1 MITLDNFEN
10 FVPYKI
16 LMRGEEYYDT
26 DAVSELEETS
36 PGEWTATVEGTDDYN
51 VEISMNGKEV
61 ESWYCDCP
69 YDGEICKHVVAALLA
84 IRDNNKRV
92 SRSAFSKMR
101 IVTKEEEVVQPD
113 VDIKQLLSFISP
125 QEISTFISEYA
136 STNPEFKAA
145 LLKRFIFK
153 ESSSTSKGKDYRTE
167 IQKIFNSFGDSKK
180 SRYHNRYND
189 YSRDWETVF
198 NRMDVFLKKADFFL
212 SLGDMDS
219 TIAIALQTLRS
230 IGENYEDELLYIDDD
245 DDFGTSLY
253 CEHAGGLLMKVVGH
267 PKTTQK
273 QKTDILQELRQIAE
287 ISTYRNYGIYDIDEL
302 MMQINLSI
310 QPTEKA
316 LELIDG
322 LLETRKD
329 THDLYQLV
337 LRKVNLL
344 LEQNEEQKAN
354 ETIRQYLYLTE
365 IREMEVE
372 KLIVRCQ
379 YDEAIRMLM
388 EYYNKPSLDD
398 HSKAMLTY
406 TLSEGYRLK
415 GDKQGQKHYLAL
427 SAIADLKSAVKE
439 YVSLRKLASL
449 VYDEG
454 DIDRAYNY
462 LKCSLEDATL
472 CNARLRTLEIS
483 QVFPIID
490 QAYQLKTKR
499 QQQEMKVSLICISLL
514 SVFLLVAI
522 FFVYK
527 QMKKVAAARREV
539 VDTNTLLQE
548 LNEELHDS
556 NSQLKEMNHTLSEAN
571 YIKEEYIG
579 RYMDQCST
587 YLDKMDLYRRS
598 LNKIA
603 AAGRVEELYKAIKSS
618 QFLDE
623 ELKEFYANFDM
634 TFLQLFPN
642 FVEEFNALLT
652 EPMQPKPGELLN
664 TELRIFALIRL
675 GITDS
680 TKIAQFLRYSVT
692 TIYNYRTRVRNK
704 AVGEREEFE
713 AKVMQ
718 IGKVEE

>member
-1 MITLDNFEN
+1 MKKVILIFVTIVLSGLLYAKDN
-10 FVPYKI
+10 KS
-16 LMRGEEYYDT
+16 T
-26 DAVSELEETS
+26 DALLREIDGIIKNRQTYGAEKEARIADLKKLL
-36 PGEWTATVEGTDDYN
+36 VEAASDEQRYGFCGRLFDEYRAYN
-51 VEISMNGKEV
+51 LDSSFV
-61 ESWYCDCP
+61 Y
-69 YDGEICKHVVAALLA
+69 AQ
-84 IRDNNKRV
+84 R
-92 SRSAFSKMR
+92 
-101 IVTKEEEVVQPD
+101 KEELAHRLNKQDYLDDAAMNMAEVMGTTGMYKEALELLGKIDKKTLPD
-113 VDIKQLLSFISP
+113 YL
-125 QEISTFISEYA
+125 YA
-136 STNPEFKAA
+136 YYYH
-145 LLKRFIFK
+145 L
-153 ESSSTSKGKDYRTE
+153 YRT
-167 IQKIFNSFGDSKK
+167 IYGLMGD
-180 SRYHNRYND
+180 YA
-189 YSRDWETVF
+189 V
-198 NRMDVFLKKADFFL
+198 
-212 SLGDMDS
+212 
-219 TIAIALQTLRS
+219 
-230 IGENYEDELLYIDDD
+230 
-245 DDFGTSLY
+245 
-253 CEHAGGLLMKVVGH
+253 
-267 PKTTQK
+267 
-273 QKTDILQELRQIAE
+273 
-287 ISTYRNYGIYDIDEL
+287 
-302 MMQINLSI
+302 
-310 QPTEKA
+310 TEKA
-316 LELIDG
+316 KKEYYRM
-322 LLETRKD
+322 T
-329 THDLYQLV
+329 DLYRDSLLQINASDSLGHALV
-337 LRKVNLL
+337 MADKC
-344 LEQNEEQKAN
+344 
-354 ETIRQYLYLTE
+354 
-365 IREMEVE
+365 
-372 KLIVRCQ
+372 IVHAR
-379 YDEAIRMLM
+379 YDEAIDMLM
-388 EYYNKPSLDD
+388 EYYSKPSLDD
-398 HSKAMLTY
+398 HAQAMITY
-406 TLSEGYRLK
+406 TISEGYRLK

-449 VYDEG
+449 VYEEG

-539 VDTNTLLQE
+539 IDTNTLLQE

-704 AVGEREEFE
+704 ALGERDEFE
-713 AKVMQ
+713 TKVMQ

>member
-1 MITLDNFEN
+1 MKKVILIFVTIVLSGLLYAKDN
-10 FVPYKI
+10 KS
-16 LMRGEEYYDT
+16 T
-26 DAVSELEETS
+26 DALLCEIDGIIKNRQTYGAEKEARIADLKKLL
-36 PGEWTATVEGTDDYN
+36 VEAASDEQRYGFCGRLFDEYRAYN
-51 VEISMNGKEV
+51 LDSSFV
-61 ESWYCDCP
+61 Y
-69 YDGEICKHVVAALLA
+69 AQ
-84 IRDNNKRV
+84 R
-92 SRSAFSKMR
+92 
-101 IVTKEEEVVQPD
+101 KEELAHRLNKLDYLDDSAMNMAEVMGTTGMYKEALELLGKIDKKTLPD
-113 VDIKQLLSFISP
+113 YLYGYYYHL
-125 QEISTFISEYA
+125 
-136 STNPEFKAA
+136 
-145 LLKRFIFK
+145 
-153 ESSSTSKGKDYRTE
+153 YRT
-167 IQKIFNSFGDSKK
+167 IYGLMGD
-180 SRYHNRYND
+180 YA
-189 YSRDWETVF
+189 V
-198 NRMDVFLKKADFFL
+198 
-212 SLGDMDS
+212 
-219 TIAIALQTLRS
+219 
-230 IGENYEDELLYIDDD
+230 
-245 DDFGTSLY
+245 
-253 CEHAGGLLMKVVGH
+253 
-267 PKTTQK
+267 
-273 QKTDILQELRQIAE
+273 
-287 ISTYRNYGIYDIDEL
+287 
-302 MMQINLSI
+302 
-310 QPTEKA
+310 TEKA
-316 LELIDG
+316 KKEYYRM
-322 LLETRKD
+322 T
-329 THDLYQLV
+329 DLYRDSLLQINASDSLGHALV
-337 LRKVNLL
+337 MADKC
-344 LEQNEEQKAN
+344 
-354 ETIRQYLYLTE
+354 
-365 IREMEVE
+365 
-372 KLIVRCQ
+372 IVHAR
-379 YDEAIRMLM
+379 YDEAIDMLM
-388 EYYNKPSLDD
+388 EYYSKPSLDD
-398 HSKAMLTY
+398 HAQAMITY
-406 TLSEGYRLK
+406 TISEGYRLK

-449 VYDEG
+449 VYEEG

-539 VDTNTLLQE
+539 IDTNTLLQE

-623 ELKEFYANFDM
+623 ELKEFYANFDV
-634 TFLQLFPN
+634 TFLQLFPS
-642 FVEEFNALLT
+642 FVEDFNALLT

-704 AVGEREEFE
+704 AVGERDEFE

>member
-1 MITLDNFEN
+1 MKK
-10 FVPYKI
+10 VI
-16 LMRGEEYYDT
+16 L
-26 DAVSELEETS
+26 
-36 PGEWTATVEGTDDYN
+36 
-51 VEISMNGKEV
+51 I
-61 ESWYCDCP
+61 
-69 YDGEICKHVVAALLA
+69 LLA
-84 IRDNNKRV
+84 IVFPGLLCAKDNKSTDALLREIDGLVKNRRTYGVEKETRITDLKRLLAEAASDEQRYGFCGRLFDEYRAYNLDSSFV
-92 SRSAFSKMR
+92 YAQR
-101 IVTKEEEVVQPD
+101 KEELAHRLNKQDYLDDSAMNMAEVMGTTGMYKEALELLGKIDRKTLPD
-113 VDIKQLLSFISP
+113 YLYGYYYHL
-125 QEISTFISEYA
+125 
-136 STNPEFKAA
+136 
-145 LLKRFIFK
+145 
-153 ESSSTSKGKDYRTE
+153 YRT
-167 IQKIFNSFGDSKK
+167 IYGLMGD
-180 SRYHNRYND
+180 YA
-189 YSRDWETVF
+189 V
-198 NRMDVFLKKADFFL
+198 
-212 SLGDMDS
+212 
-219 TIAIALQTLRS
+219 
-230 IGENYEDELLYIDDD
+230 
-245 DDFGTSLY
+245 
-253 CEHAGGLLMKVVGH
+253 
-267 PKTTQK
+267 
-273 QKTDILQELRQIAE
+273 
-287 ISTYRNYGIYDIDEL
+287 
-302 MMQINLSI
+302 
-310 QPTEKA
+310 TEKA
-316 LELIDG
+316 KKEYYRM
-322 LLETRKD
+322 T
-329 THDLYQLV
+329 DLYRDSLLQVNASDSLGHALV
-337 LRKVNLL
+337 MADK
-344 LEQNEEQKAN
+344 
-354 ETIRQYLYLTE
+354 Y
-365 IREMEVE
+365 
-372 KLIVRCQ
+372 IVHAR
-379 YDEAIRMLM
+379 YDEAIDMLM
-388 EYYNKPSLDD
+388 EYYRKPFLDD
-398 HSKAMLTY
+398 HAQAMIAY
-406 TLSEGYRLK
+406 TISEGYRLK

-449 VYDEG
+449 VYEEG

-490 QAYQLKTKR
+490 KAYQLKTER
-499 QQQEMKVSLICISLL
+499 QQREMKISLICISLL
-514 SVFLLVAI
+514 SVFLLAAI

-623 ELKEFYANFDM
+623 ELKEFYANFDV

-642 FVEEFNALLT
+642 FVDEFNALLT
-652 EPMQPKPGELLN
+652 EPMQPKPGEQLN

-704 AVGEREEFE
+704 ALGEREEFE
-713 AKVMQ
+713 AKVMK

>member
-1 MITLDNFEN
+1 MKKVILIFVTIVLSGLLYAKDN
-10 FVPYKI
+10 KS
-16 LMRGEEYYDT
+16 T
-26 DAVSELEETS
+26 DALLHEIDGIIKNRQTYGAEKEARIADLKKLLVEATS
-36 PGEWTATVEGTDDYN
+36 DEQRYGFCGRLFDEYRAYN
-51 VEISMNGKEV
+51 LDSSFV
-61 ESWYCDCP
+61 Y
-69 YDGEICKHVVAALLA
+69 AQ
-84 IRDNNKRV
+84 R
-92 SRSAFSKMR
+92 
-101 IVTKEEEVVQPD
+101 KEE
-113 VDIKQLLSFISP
+113 L
-125 QEISTFISEYA
+125 A
-136 STNPEFKAA
+136 
-145 LLKRFIFK
+145 
-153 ESSSTSKGKDYRTE
+153 
-167 IQKIFNSFGDSKK
+167 
-180 SRYHNRYND
+180 H
-189 YSRDWETVF
+189 
-198 NRMDVFLKKADFFL
+198 RMDKLDYL
-212 SLGDMDS
+212 
-219 TIAIALQTLRS
+219 
-230 IGENYEDELLYIDDD
+230 DDAAMNMAEVM
-245 DDFGTSLY
+245 GTTGMY
-253 CEHAGGLLMKVVGH
+253 KE
-267 PKTTQK
+267 
-273 QKTDILQELRQIAE
+273 
-287 ISTYRNYGIYDIDEL
+287 
-302 MMQINLSI
+302 
-310 QPTEKA
+310 A
-316 LELIDG
+316 LELLGQIDKKTLPDYLYGYYYHLYRTIYG
-322 LLETRKD
+322 LMGDYAVTEKVKKEYYRMT
-329 THDLYQLV
+329 DLYRDSLLQVNASDSLGHVLV
-337 LRKVNLL
+337 MADKC
-344 LEQNEEQKAN
+344 
-354 ETIRQYLYLTE
+354 
-365 IREMEVE
+365 
-372 KLIVRCQ
+372 IVHAQ

-704 AVGEREEFE
+704 ALGERDEFE
-713 AKVMQ
+713 TKVMQ

>member
-1 MITLDNFEN
+1 MKKVILIFVTIVLSGLLYAKDN
-10 FVPYKI
+10 KS
-16 LMRGEEYYDT
+16 T
-26 DAVSELEETS
+26 DALLR
-36 PGEWTATVEGTDDYN
+36 
-51 VEISMNGKEV
+51 EIDGIIKNRQTYGAEKEARIA
-61 ESWYCDCP
+61 DL
-69 YDGEICKHVVAALLA
+69 KKLLA
-84 IRDNNKRV
+84 EATSDEQRYGFCGRLFDEYRAYNLDSSFVYAQR
-92 SRSAFSKMR
+92 
-101 IVTKEEEVVQPD
+101 KEE
-113 VDIKQLLSFISP
+113 L
-125 QEISTFISEYA
+125 A
-136 STNPEFKAA
+136 
-145 LLKRFIFK
+145 
-153 ESSSTSKGKDYRTE
+153 
-167 IQKIFNSFGDSKK
+167 
-180 SRYHNRYND
+180 H
-189 YSRDWETVF
+189 
-198 NRMDVFLKKADFFL
+198 RMDKLDYL
-212 SLGDMDS
+212 
-219 TIAIALQTLRS
+219 
-230 IGENYEDELLYIDDD
+230 DDAAMNMAEVM
-245 DDFGTSLY
+245 GTTGMY
-253 CEHAGGLLMKVVGH
+253 KE
-267 PKTTQK
+267 
-273 QKTDILQELRQIAE
+273 
-287 ISTYRNYGIYDIDEL
+287 
-302 MMQINLSI
+302 
-310 QPTEKA
+310 A
-316 LELIDG
+316 LELLGQIDKKTLPDYLYGYYYHLYRTIYG
-322 LLETRKD
+322 LMGDYAVTEKVKKEYYRMT
-329 THDLYQLV
+329 DLYRDSLLQVNASDSLGHVLV
-337 LRKVNLL
+337 MADKC
-344 LEQNEEQKAN
+344 
-354 ETIRQYLYLTE
+354 
-365 IREMEVE
+365 
-372 KLIVRCQ
+372 IVHAQ

-388 EYYNKPSLDD
+388 EYYNKLSLDD

-652 EPMQPKPGELLN
+652 EPMQSKPGELLN

-704 AVGEREEFE
+704 ALGERDEFE
-713 AKVMQ
+713 TKVMQ

>member
-1 MITLDNFEN
+1 MKKVILIFVTIVLSGLLYAKDN
-10 FVPYKI
+10 KS
-16 LMRGEEYYDT
+16 T
-26 DAVSELEETS
+26 DALLREIDGIIKNRQTYGAEKEARIADLKKLL
-36 PGEWTATVEGTDDYN
+36 VEAASDEQRYGFCGRLFDEYRAYN
-51 VEISMNGKEV
+51 LDSSFV
-61 ESWYCDCP
+61 Y
-69 YDGEICKHVVAALLA
+69 AQ
-84 IRDNNKRV
+84 R
-92 SRSAFSKMR
+92 
-101 IVTKEEEVVQPD
+101 KEELAHRLNKLDYLDDSAMNMAEVMGTTGMY
-113 VDIKQLLSFISP
+113 KEALELL
-125 QEISTFISEYA
+125 
-136 STNPEFKAA
+136 
-145 LLKRFIFK
+145 
-153 ESSSTSKGKDYRTE
+153 GKIDKKTLPNYLYGYYYHLYRT
-167 IQKIFNSFGDSKK
+167 IYGLMGD
-180 SRYHNRYND
+180 YA
-189 YSRDWETVF
+189 V
-198 NRMDVFLKKADFFL
+198 
-212 SLGDMDS
+212 
-219 TIAIALQTLRS
+219 
-230 IGENYEDELLYIDDD
+230 
-245 DDFGTSLY
+245 
-253 CEHAGGLLMKVVGH
+253 
-267 PKTTQK
+267 
-273 QKTDILQELRQIAE
+273 
-287 ISTYRNYGIYDIDEL
+287 
-302 MMQINLSI
+302 
-310 QPTEKA
+310 TEKA
-316 LELIDG
+316 KKEYYRM
-322 LLETRKD
+322 T
-329 THDLYQLV
+329 DLYRDSLLQINASDSLGHALV
-337 LRKVNLL
+337 MADKC
-344 LEQNEEQKAN
+344 
-354 ETIRQYLYLTE
+354 
-365 IREMEVE
+365 
-372 KLIVRCQ
+372 IVHAR
-379 YDEAIRMLM
+379 YDEAIDMLM
-388 EYYNKPSLDD
+388 EYYSKPSLDD
-398 HSKAMLTY
+398 HAQAMITY
-406 TLSEGYRLK
+406 TISEGCRLK

-449 VYDEG
+449 VYEAG

-623 ELKEFYANFDM
+623 ELKEFYANFDV
-634 TFLQLFPN
+634 TFLQLFPS

-652 EPMQPKPGELLN
+652 EPMQPKPGEQLN

-704 AVGEREEFE
+704 AVGERDEFE

>member
-1 MITLDNFEN
+1 LI
-10 FVPYKI
+10 
-16 LMRGEEYYDT
+16 
-26 DAVSELEETS
+26 
-36 PGEWTATVEGTDDYN
+36 
-51 VEISMNGKEV
+51 
-61 ESWYCDCP
+61 
-69 YDGEICKHVVAALLA
+69 LLA
-84 IRDNNKRV
+84 IAFPGLLCAKDNKSTDALLREIDGLVKNRRTYGVEKETRITDLKRLLAEAASDEQRYGFCGRLFDEYRAYNLDSSFV
-92 SRSAFSKMR
+92 YAQR
-101 IVTKEEEVVQPD
+101 KEELAHRLNKQDYLDDSAMNMAEVMGTTGMYKEALELLGKIDRKTLPD
-113 VDIKQLLSFISP
+113 YLYGYYYHL
-125 QEISTFISEYA
+125 
-136 STNPEFKAA
+136 
-145 LLKRFIFK
+145 
-153 ESSSTSKGKDYRTE
+153 YRT
-167 IQKIFNSFGDSKK
+167 IYGLMGD
-180 SRYHNRYND
+180 YA
-189 YSRDWETVF
+189 V
-198 NRMDVFLKKADFFL
+198 
-212 SLGDMDS
+212 
-219 TIAIALQTLRS
+219 
-230 IGENYEDELLYIDDD
+230 
-245 DDFGTSLY
+245 
-253 CEHAGGLLMKVVGH
+253 
-267 PKTTQK
+267 
-273 QKTDILQELRQIAE
+273 
-287 ISTYRNYGIYDIDEL
+287 
-302 MMQINLSI
+302 
-310 QPTEKA
+310 TEKA
-316 LELIDG
+316 KKEYYRM
-322 LLETRKD
+322 T
-329 THDLYQLV
+329 DLYRDSLLQVNASDSLGHALV
-337 LRKVNLL
+337 MADKC
-344 LEQNEEQKAN
+344 
-354 ETIRQYLYLTE
+354 
-365 IREMEVE
+365 
-372 KLIVRCQ
+372 IVHAR
-379 YDEAIRMLM
+379 YDEAIDMLM
-388 EYYNKPSLDD
+388 EYYRKPSLDD
-398 HSKAMLTY
+398 HAQAMIAY
-406 TLSEGYRLK
+406 TVSEGYRLK

-449 VYDEG
+449 VYEEG

-490 QAYQLKTKR
+490 KAYQLKTER
-499 QQQEMKVSLICISLL
+499 QQREMKISLICISLL
-514 SVFLLVAI
+514 SVFLLAAI

-623 ELKEFYANFDM
+623 ELKEFYANFDV

-642 FVEEFNALLT
+642 FVDEFNALLT
-652 EPMQPKPGELLN
+652 EPMQPKPGEQLN

-704 AVGEREEFE
+704 ALGEREEFE
-713 AKVMQ
+713 AKVMK

>member
-1 MITLDNFEN
+1 MKKVILIFVTIVLSGLLYAKDN
-10 FVPYKI
+10 KS
-16 LMRGEEYYDT
+16 T
-26 DAVSELEETS
+26 DALLR
-36 PGEWTATVEGTDDYN
+36 
-51 VEISMNGKEV
+51 EIDGIIKNRQTYGAEKEARIA
-61 ESWYCDCP
+61 DL
-69 YDGEICKHVVAALLA
+69 KKLLA
-84 IRDNNKRV
+84 EATSDEQRYGFCGRLFDEYRAYNLDSSFVYAQR
-92 SRSAFSKMR
+92 
-101 IVTKEEEVVQPD
+101 KEE
-113 VDIKQLLSFISP
+113 L
-125 QEISTFISEYA
+125 A
-136 STNPEFKAA
+136 
-145 LLKRFIFK
+145 
-153 ESSSTSKGKDYRTE
+153 
-167 IQKIFNSFGDSKK
+167 
-180 SRYHNRYND
+180 H
-189 YSRDWETVF
+189 
-198 NRMDVFLKKADFFL
+198 RMDKLDYL
-212 SLGDMDS
+212 
-219 TIAIALQTLRS
+219 
-230 IGENYEDELLYIDDD
+230 DDAAMNMAEVM
-245 DDFGTSLY
+245 GTTGMY
-253 CEHAGGLLMKVVGH
+253 KE
-267 PKTTQK
+267 
-273 QKTDILQELRQIAE
+273 
-287 ISTYRNYGIYDIDEL
+287 
-302 MMQINLSI
+302 
-310 QPTEKA
+310 A
-316 LELIDG
+316 LELLGQIDKKTLPDYLYGYYYHLYRTIYG
-322 LLETRKD
+322 LMGDYAVTEKVKKEYYRMT
-329 THDLYQLV
+329 DLYRDSLLQVNASDSLGHVLV
-337 LRKVNLL
+337 MADKC
-344 LEQNEEQKAN
+344 
-354 ETIRQYLYLTE
+354 
-365 IREMEVE
+365 
-372 KLIVRCQ
+372 IVHAQ

-398 HSKAMLTY
+398 HSKAMLTN

-704 AVGEREEFE
+704 ALGERDEFE
-713 AKVMQ
+713 TKVMQ

>member
-1 MITLDNFEN
+1 MKKVILIFVTIVLSGLLYAKDN
-10 FVPYKI
+10 KS
-16 LMRGEEYYDT
+16 T
-26 DAVSELEETS
+26 DALLR
-36 PGEWTATVEGTDDYN
+36 
-51 VEISMNGKEV
+51 EIDGIIKNRQTYGAEKEARIA
-61 ESWYCDCP
+61 DL
-69 YDGEICKHVVAALLA
+69 KKLLA
-84 IRDNNKRV
+84 EATSDEQRYGFCGRLFDEYRAYNLDSSFVYAQR
-92 SRSAFSKMR
+92 
-101 IVTKEEEVVQPD
+101 KEE
-113 VDIKQLLSFISP
+113 L
-125 QEISTFISEYA
+125 A
-136 STNPEFKAA
+136 
-145 LLKRFIFK
+145 
-153 ESSSTSKGKDYRTE
+153 
-167 IQKIFNSFGDSKK
+167 
-180 SRYHNRYND
+180 H
-189 YSRDWETVF
+189 
-198 NRMDVFLKKADFFL
+198 RMDKLDYL
-212 SLGDMDS
+212 
-219 TIAIALQTLRS
+219 
-230 IGENYEDELLYIDDD
+230 DDAAMNMAEVM
-245 DDFGTSLY
+245 GTTGMY
-253 CEHAGGLLMKVVGH
+253 KE
-267 PKTTQK
+267 
-273 QKTDILQELRQIAE
+273 
-287 ISTYRNYGIYDIDEL
+287 
-302 MMQINLSI
+302 
-310 QPTEKA
+310 A
-316 LELIDG
+316 LELLGQINKKTLPDYLYGYYYHLYRTIYG
-322 LLETRKD
+322 LMGDYAVTEKVKKEYYRMT
-329 THDLYQLV
+329 DLYRDSLLQVNASDSLGHVLV
-337 LRKVNLL
+337 MADKC
-344 LEQNEEQKAN
+344 
-354 ETIRQYLYLTE
+354 
-365 IREMEVE
+365 
-372 KLIVRCQ
+372 IVHAQ

-388 EYYNKPSLDD
+388 EYYNKPFLDD

-704 AVGEREEFE
+704 ALGERDEFE
-713 AKVMQ
+713 TKVMQ

>member
-1 MITLDNFEN
+1 MKK
-10 FVPYKI
+10 VI
-16 LMRGEEYYDT
+16 L
-26 DAVSELEETS
+26 
-36 PGEWTATVEGTDDYN
+36 
-51 VEISMNGKEV
+51 I
-61 ESWYCDCP
+61 
-69 YDGEICKHVVAALLA
+69 LLA
-84 IRDNNKRV
+84 IAFPGLLCAKDNKSTDALLREIDGLVKNRRTYGVEKETRITDLKRLLAEAASDEQRYGFCGRLFDEYRAYNLDSSFV
-92 SRSAFSKMR
+92 YAQR
-101 IVTKEEEVVQPD
+101 KEELAHRLNKQDYLDDSAMNIAEVMGTTGMYKEALELLGKIDRKTLPD
-113 VDIKQLLSFISP
+113 YLYGYYYHL
-125 QEISTFISEYA
+125 
-136 STNPEFKAA
+136 
-145 LLKRFIFK
+145 
-153 ESSSTSKGKDYRTE
+153 YRT
-167 IQKIFNSFGDSKK
+167 IYGLMGD
-180 SRYHNRYND
+180 YA
-189 YSRDWETVF
+189 V
-198 NRMDVFLKKADFFL
+198 
-212 SLGDMDS
+212 
-219 TIAIALQTLRS
+219 
-230 IGENYEDELLYIDDD
+230 
-245 DDFGTSLY
+245 
-253 CEHAGGLLMKVVGH
+253 
-267 PKTTQK
+267 
-273 QKTDILQELRQIAE
+273 
-287 ISTYRNYGIYDIDEL
+287 
-302 MMQINLSI
+302 
-310 QPTEKA
+310 TEKA
-316 LELIDG
+316 KKEYYRM
-322 LLETRKD
+322 T
-329 THDLYQLV
+329 DLYRDSLLQVNASDSLGHALV
-337 LRKVNLL
+337 MADKC
-344 LEQNEEQKAN
+344 
-354 ETIRQYLYLTE
+354 
-365 IREMEVE
+365 
-372 KLIVRCQ
+372 IVHAR
-379 YDEAIRMLM
+379 YDEAIDMLM
-388 EYYNKPSLDD
+388 EYYRKPSLDD
-398 HSKAMLTY
+398 HAQAMIAY
-406 TLSEGYRLK
+406 TISEGYRLK

-449 VYDEG
+449 VYEEG

-490 QAYQLKTKR
+490 KAYQLKTER
-499 QQQEMKVSLICISLL
+499 QQREMKISLICISLL
-514 SVFLLVAI
+514 SVFLLAAI

-548 LNEELHDS
+548 LNEELHNS

-623 ELKEFYANFDM
+623 ELKEFYANFDV

-642 FVEEFNALLT
+642 FVDEFNALLT
-652 EPMQPKPGELLN
+652 EPMQPKPGEQLN

-704 AVGEREEFE
+704 ALGEREEFE
-713 AKVMQ
+713 VKVMK

>member
-1 MITLDNFEN
+1 MKK
-10 FVPYKI
+10 VI
-16 LMRGEEYYDT
+16 L
-26 DAVSELEETS
+26 
-36 PGEWTATVEGTDDYN
+36 
-51 VEISMNGKEV
+51 I
-61 ESWYCDCP
+61 
-69 YDGEICKHVVAALLA
+69 LLA
-84 IRDNNKRV
+84 IAFPGLLCAKDNKSTDALLREIDGLVKNRRTYGVEKETRITDLKRLLAEAASDEQRYGFCGRLFDEYRAYNLDSSFV
-92 SRSAFSKMR
+92 YAQR
-101 IVTKEEEVVQPD
+101 KEELAHRLNKQDYLDDSAMNIAEVMGTTGMYKEALELLGKIDKKTLPD
-113 VDIKQLLSFISP
+113 YLYGYYYHL
-125 QEISTFISEYA
+125 
-136 STNPEFKAA
+136 
-145 LLKRFIFK
+145 
-153 ESSSTSKGKDYRTE
+153 YRT
-167 IQKIFNSFGDSKK
+167 IYGLMGD
-180 SRYHNRYND
+180 YA
-189 YSRDWETVF
+189 V
-198 NRMDVFLKKADFFL
+198 
-212 SLGDMDS
+212 
-219 TIAIALQTLRS
+219 
-230 IGENYEDELLYIDDD
+230 
-245 DDFGTSLY
+245 
-253 CEHAGGLLMKVVGH
+253 
-267 PKTTQK
+267 
-273 QKTDILQELRQIAE
+273 
-287 ISTYRNYGIYDIDEL
+287 
-302 MMQINLSI
+302 
-310 QPTEKA
+310 TEKA
-316 LELIDG
+316 KKEYYRM
-322 LLETRKD
+322 T
-329 THDLYQLV
+329 DLYRDSLLQVNASDSLGHALV
-337 LRKVNLL
+337 MADKC
-344 LEQNEEQKAN
+344 
-354 ETIRQYLYLTE
+354 
-365 IREMEVE
+365 
-372 KLIVRCQ
+372 IVHAR
-379 YDEAIRMLM
+379 YDEAIDMLM
-388 EYYNKPSLDD
+388 EYYRKPFLDD
-398 HSKAMLTY
+398 HAQAMIAY
-406 TLSEGYRLK
+406 TISEGYRLK

-449 VYDEG
+449 VYEEG

-490 QAYQLKTKR
+490 KAYQLKTER
-499 QQQEMKVSLICISLL
+499 QQREMKISLICISLL
-514 SVFLLVAI
+514 SVFLLAAI

-623 ELKEFYANFDM
+623 ELKEFYANFDG

-642 FVEEFNALLT
+642 FVDEFKAVLT
-652 EPMQPKPGELLN
+652 EPMQPKPGEQLN

-704 AVGEREEFE
+704 ALGEREQFE
-713 AKVMQ
+713 AKVMK

>member
-1 MITLDNFEN
+1 MKKVILIFVTIVLSGLLYAKDN
-10 FVPYKI
+10 KS
-16 LMRGEEYYDT
+16 T
-26 DAVSELEETS
+26 DALLHEIDGLIKNRQTYGAEKEARIADLKKLLTEATS
-36 PGEWTATVEGTDDYN
+36 DEQRYGFCGRLFDEYRAYN
-51 VEISMNGKEV
+51 LDSSFV
-61 ESWYCDCP
+61 Y
-69 YDGEICKHVVAALLA
+69 AQ
-84 IRDNNKRV
+84 R
-92 SRSAFSKMR
+92 
-101 IVTKEEEVVQPD
+101 KEELAHRLNKLDYLDDSAMNMAEVMGTTGMYKEALELLGKIDKKTLPD
-113 VDIKQLLSFISP
+113 YLYGYYYHL
-125 QEISTFISEYA
+125 
-136 STNPEFKAA
+136 
-145 LLKRFIFK
+145 
-153 ESSSTSKGKDYRTE
+153 YRT
-167 IQKIFNSFGDSKK
+167 IYGLMGD
-180 SRYHNRYND
+180 YA
-189 YSRDWETVF
+189 V
-198 NRMDVFLKKADFFL
+198 
-212 SLGDMDS
+212 
-219 TIAIALQTLRS
+219 
-230 IGENYEDELLYIDDD
+230 
-245 DDFGTSLY
+245 
-253 CEHAGGLLMKVVGH
+253 
-267 PKTTQK
+267 
-273 QKTDILQELRQIAE
+273 
-287 ISTYRNYGIYDIDEL
+287 
-302 MMQINLSI
+302 
-310 QPTEKA
+310 TEKA
-316 LELIDG
+316 KKEYYRM
-322 LLETRKD
+322 T
-329 THDLYQLV
+329 DLYRDSLLQINASDSLGHALV
-337 LRKVNLL
+337 MADKC
-344 LEQNEEQKAN
+344 
-354 ETIRQYLYLTE
+354 
-365 IREMEVE
+365 
-372 KLIVRCQ
+372 IVHAR
-379 YDEAIRMLM
+379 YDEAIDMLM
-388 EYYNKPSLDD
+388 EYYSKPSLDD
-398 HSKAMLTY
+398 HAQAMITY
-406 TLSEGYRLK
+406 TISEGYRLK

-449 VYDEG
+449 VYEEG

-539 VDTNTLLQE
+539 IDTNTLLQE

-603 AAGRVEELYKAIKSS
+603 ATGRVEELYKAIKSS
-618 QFLDE
+618 QFLEE

-642 FVEEFNALLT
+642 FVEEFNALLV
-652 EPMQPKPGELLN
+652 EPMQPKQGELLN

-704 AVGEREEFE
+704 ALGERDEFE
-713 AKVMQ
+713 AKVMK

>member
-1 MITLDNFEN
+1 MKKVILIFVTIVLSGLLYAKDN
-10 FVPYKI
+10 KS
-16 LMRGEEYYDT
+16 T
-26 DAVSELEETS
+26 DALLREIDGIIKNRQTYGAEKEARIADLKKLL
-36 PGEWTATVEGTDDYN
+36 VEAASDEQRYGFCGRLFDEYRAYN
-51 VEISMNGKEV
+51 LDSSFV
-61 ESWYCDCP
+61 Y
-69 YDGEICKHVVAALLA
+69 AQ
-84 IRDNNKRV
+84 R
-92 SRSAFSKMR
+92 
-101 IVTKEEEVVQPD
+101 KEELAHRLNKLDYLDDSAMNMAEVMGTTGMYKEALELLGKIDKKTLPD
-113 VDIKQLLSFISP
+113 YLYGYYYHL
-125 QEISTFISEYA
+125 
-136 STNPEFKAA
+136 
-145 LLKRFIFK
+145 
-153 ESSSTSKGKDYRTE
+153 YRT
-167 IQKIFNSFGDSKK
+167 IYGLMGD
-180 SRYHNRYND
+180 YA
-189 YSRDWETVF
+189 V
-198 NRMDVFLKKADFFL
+198 
-212 SLGDMDS
+212 
-219 TIAIALQTLRS
+219 
-230 IGENYEDELLYIDDD
+230 
-245 DDFGTSLY
+245 
-253 CEHAGGLLMKVVGH
+253 
-267 PKTTQK
+267 
-273 QKTDILQELRQIAE
+273 
-287 ISTYRNYGIYDIDEL
+287 
-302 MMQINLSI
+302 
-310 QPTEKA
+310 TEKA
-316 LELIDG
+316 KKEYYRM
-322 LLETRKD
+322 T
-329 THDLYQLV
+329 DLYRDSLLQINASDSLGHALV
-337 LRKVNLL
+337 MADK
-344 LEQNEEQKAN
+344 
-354 ETIRQYLYLTE
+354 Y
-365 IREMEVE
+365 
-372 KLIVRCQ
+372 IVHAR
-379 YDEAIRMLM
+379 YDEAIDMLM
-388 EYYNKPSLDD
+388 EYYSKPSLDD
-398 HSKAMLTY
+398 HAQAMITY
-406 TLSEGYRLK
+406 TISEGCRLK

-449 VYDEG
+449 VYEAG

-514 SVFLLVAI
+514 SIFLLVAI

-623 ELKEFYANFDM
+623 ELKEFYANFDV

-642 FVEEFNALLT
+642 FVDEFNALLT
-652 EPMQPKPGELLN
+652 EPMQPKPGEQLN

-692 TIYNYRTRVRNK
+692 TI
-704 AVGEREEFE
+704 
-713 AKVMQ
+713 
-718 IGKVEE
+718 

>member
-1 MITLDNFEN
+1 MKKVILIFVTIVLSGLLYAKDN
-10 FVPYKI
+10 KS
-16 LMRGEEYYDT
+16 T
-26 DAVSELEETS
+26 DALLREIDGIIKNRQTYGAEKEARIADLKELL
-36 PGEWTATVEGTDDYN
+36 VEAASDEQRYGFCGRLFDEYRAYN
-51 VEISMNGKEV
+51 LDSSFV
-61 ESWYCDCP
+61 Y
-69 YDGEICKHVVAALLA
+69 AQ
-84 IRDNNKRV
+84 R
-92 SRSAFSKMR
+92 
-101 IVTKEEEVVQPD
+101 KEELAHRLNKLDYLDDSAMNMAEVMGTTGMYKEALELLGKIDKKTLPD
-113 VDIKQLLSFISP
+113 YLYGYYYHL
-125 QEISTFISEYA
+125 
-136 STNPEFKAA
+136 
-145 LLKRFIFK
+145 
-153 ESSSTSKGKDYRTE
+153 YRT
-167 IQKIFNSFGDSKK
+167 IYGLMGD
-180 SRYHNRYND
+180 YA
-189 YSRDWETVF
+189 V
-198 NRMDVFLKKADFFL
+198 
-212 SLGDMDS
+212 
-219 TIAIALQTLRS
+219 
-230 IGENYEDELLYIDDD
+230 
-245 DDFGTSLY
+245 
-253 CEHAGGLLMKVVGH
+253 
-267 PKTTQK
+267 
-273 QKTDILQELRQIAE
+273 
-287 ISTYRNYGIYDIDEL
+287 
-302 MMQINLSI
+302 
-310 QPTEKA
+310 TEKA
-316 LELIDG
+316 KKEYYRM
-322 LLETRKD
+322 T
-329 THDLYQLV
+329 DLYRDSLLQINASDSLGHALV
-337 LRKVNLL
+337 MADKC
-344 LEQNEEQKAN
+344 
-354 ETIRQYLYLTE
+354 
-365 IREMEVE
+365 
-372 KLIVRCQ
+372 IVHAR
-379 YDEAIRMLM
+379 YDEAIDMLM
-388 EYYNKPSLDD
+388 EYYSKPSLDD
-398 HSKAMLTY
+398 HAQAMITY
-406 TLSEGYRLK
+406 TISEGYRLK

-449 VYDEG
+449 VYEEG

-539 VDTNTLLQE
+539 IDTNTLLQE

-623 ELKEFYANFDM
+623 ELKEFYANFDV
-634 TFLQLFPN
+634 TFLQLFPS
-642 FVEEFNALLT
+642 FVEDFNALLT

-704 AVGEREEFE
+704 AVGERDEFE

>member
-1 MITLDNFEN
+1 MKK
-10 FVPYKI
+10 VI
-16 LMRGEEYYDT
+16 L
-26 DAVSELEETS
+26 
-36 PGEWTATVEGTDDYN
+36 
-51 VEISMNGKEV
+51 I
-61 ESWYCDCP
+61 
-69 YDGEICKHVVAALLA
+69 LLA
-84 IRDNNKRV
+84 IAFPGLLCAKDNKSTDALLREIDGLVKNRRTYGVEKETRITDLKRLLAEAASDEQRYGFCGRLFDEYRAYNLDSSFV
-92 SRSAFSKMR
+92 YAQR
-101 IVTKEEEVVQPD
+101 KEELAHRLNKQDYLDDSAMNMAEVMGTTGMYKEALELLGKIDKKTLPD
-113 VDIKQLLSFISP
+113 YLYGYYYHL
-125 QEISTFISEYA
+125 
-136 STNPEFKAA
+136 
-145 LLKRFIFK
+145 
-153 ESSSTSKGKDYRTE
+153 YRT
-167 IQKIFNSFGDSKK
+167 IYGLMGD
-180 SRYHNRYND
+180 YA
-189 YSRDWETVF
+189 V
-198 NRMDVFLKKADFFL
+198 
-212 SLGDMDS
+212 
-219 TIAIALQTLRS
+219 
-230 IGENYEDELLYIDDD
+230 
-245 DDFGTSLY
+245 
-253 CEHAGGLLMKVVGH
+253 
-267 PKTTQK
+267 
-273 QKTDILQELRQIAE
+273 
-287 ISTYRNYGIYDIDEL
+287 
-302 MMQINLSI
+302 
-310 QPTEKA
+310 TEKA
-316 LELIDG
+316 KKEYYRM
-322 LLETRKD
+322 T
-329 THDLYQLV
+329 DLYRDSLLQVNASDSLGHALV
-337 LRKVNLL
+337 MADKC
-344 LEQNEEQKAN
+344 
-354 ETIRQYLYLTE
+354 
-365 IREMEVE
+365 
-372 KLIVRCQ
+372 IVHAR
-379 YDEAIRMLM
+379 YDEAIDMLM
-388 EYYNKPSLDD
+388 EYYRKPFLDD
-398 HSKAMLTY
+398 HAQAMIAY
-406 TLSEGYRLK
+406 TISEGYRLK

-449 VYDEG
+449 VYEEG

-490 QAYQLKTKR
+490 KAYQLKTER
-499 QQQEMKVSLICISLL
+499 QQREMKISLICISLL
-514 SVFLLVAI
+514 SVFLLAAI

-623 ELKEFYANFDM
+623 ELKEFYANFDV

-642 FVEEFNALLT
+642 FVDEFNALLT
-652 EPMQPKPGELLN
+652 EPMQPKPGEQLN

-704 AVGEREEFE
+704 ALGEREEFE
-713 AKVMQ
+713 AKVMK

>member
-1 MITLDNFEN
+1 MKKVILIFVTIVLSGLLYAKDN
-10 FVPYKI
+10 KS
-16 LMRGEEYYDT
+16 T
-26 DAVSELEETS
+26 DALLR
-36 PGEWTATVEGTDDYN
+36 
-51 VEISMNGKEV
+51 EIDGIIKNRQTYGAEKEARIA
-61 ESWYCDCP
+61 DL
-69 YDGEICKHVVAALLA
+69 KKLLA
-84 IRDNNKRV
+84 EATSDEQRYGFCGRLFDEYRAYNLDSSFVYAQR
-92 SRSAFSKMR
+92 
-101 IVTKEEEVVQPD
+101 KEELAHRMDKLDYLDDAAMNMAEVMGTTGMYKEALELLGKIDRKTLPD
-113 VDIKQLLSFISP
+113 YLYGYYYHL
-125 QEISTFISEYA
+125 
-136 STNPEFKAA
+136 
-145 LLKRFIFK
+145 
-153 ESSSTSKGKDYRTE
+153 YRT
-167 IQKIFNSFGDSKK
+167 IYGLMGD
-180 SRYHNRYND
+180 YA
-189 YSRDWETVF
+189 V
-198 NRMDVFLKKADFFL
+198 
-212 SLGDMDS
+212 
-219 TIAIALQTLRS
+219 
-230 IGENYEDELLYIDDD
+230 
-245 DDFGTSLY
+245 
-253 CEHAGGLLMKVVGH
+253 
-267 PKTTQK
+267 
-273 QKTDILQELRQIAE
+273 
-287 ISTYRNYGIYDIDEL
+287 
-302 MMQINLSI
+302 
-310 QPTEKA
+310 TEKA
-316 LELIDG
+316 KKEYYRM
-322 LLETRKD
+322 T
-329 THDLYQLV
+329 DLYRDSLLQINASDSLGHALV
-337 LRKVNLL
+337 MADKC
-344 LEQNEEQKAN
+344 
-354 ETIRQYLYLTE
+354 
-365 IREMEVE
+365 
-372 KLIVRCQ
+372 IVHAR
-379 YDEAIRMLM
+379 YDEAIDMLM
-388 EYYNKPSLDD
+388 EYYRKPSLDD
-398 HSKAMLTY
+398 HAQAMIAY
-406 TLSEGYRLK
+406 TISEGYRLK

-449 VYDEG
+449 VYEEG

-490 QAYQLKTKR
+490 KAYQLKTER
-499 QQQEMKVSLICISLL
+499 QQREMKISLICISLL
-514 SVFLLVAI
+514 SVFLLAAI

-623 ELKEFYANFDM
+623 ELKEFYANFDV

-642 FVEEFNALLT
+642 FVDEFNALLT
-652 EPMQPKPGELLN
+652 EPMQPKPGEQLN

-704 AVGEREEFE
+704 ALGEREEFE
-713 AKVMQ
+713 AKVMK

>member
-1 MITLDNFEN
+1 MKKVILIFVTIVLSGLLYAKDN
-10 FVPYKI
+10 KS
-16 LMRGEEYYDT
+16 T
-26 DAVSELEETS
+26 DALLREIDGIIKNRQTYGAEKEARIADLKKLLLEATS
-36 PGEWTATVEGTDDYN
+36 DEQRYSFCGRLFDEYRAYN
-51 VEISMNGKEV
+51 LDSSFV
-61 ESWYCDCP
+61 Y
-69 YDGEICKHVVAALLA
+69 AQ
-84 IRDNNKRV
+84 R
-92 SRSAFSKMR
+92 
-101 IVTKEEEVVQPD
+101 KEE
-113 VDIKQLLSFISP
+113 L
-125 QEISTFISEYA
+125 A
-136 STNPEFKAA
+136 
-145 LLKRFIFK
+145 
-153 ESSSTSKGKDYRTE
+153 
-167 IQKIFNSFGDSKK
+167 
-180 SRYHNRYND
+180 H
-189 YSRDWETVF
+189 
-198 NRMDVFLKKADFFL
+198 RMDKLDYL
-212 SLGDMDS
+212 
-219 TIAIALQTLRS
+219 
-230 IGENYEDELLYIDDD
+230 DDAAMNMAEVM
-245 DDFGTSLY
+245 GTTGMY
-253 CEHAGGLLMKVVGH
+253 KE
-267 PKTTQK
+267 
-273 QKTDILQELRQIAE
+273 
-287 ISTYRNYGIYDIDEL
+287 
-302 MMQINLSI
+302 
-310 QPTEKA
+310 A
-316 LELIDG
+316 LELLGQIDKKTLPDYLYGYYYHLYRTIYG
-322 LLETRKD
+322 LMGDYAVTEKVKKEYYRMT
-329 THDLYQLV
+329 DLYRDSLLQVNASDSLGHVLV
-337 LRKVNLL
+337 MADKC
-344 LEQNEEQKAN
+344 
-354 ETIRQYLYLTE
+354 
-365 IREMEVE
+365 
-372 KLIVRCQ
+372 IVHAQ

-415 GDKQGQKHYLAL
+415 GDKQGQKQYLAL

-618 QFLDE
+618 QFIDE

-704 AVGEREEFE
+704 ALGERDEFE
-713 AKVMQ
+713 TKVMQ

>member
-1 MITLDNFEN
+1 MKKVILIFLAIVFPGLLCAKDN
-10 FVPYKI
+10 KS
-16 LMRGEEYYDT
+16 T
-26 DAVSELEETS
+26 DALLHKIDGLVKNRRTYGVEKETRI
-36 PGEWTATVEGTDDYN
+36 ADL
-51 VEISMNGKEV
+51 KR
-61 ESWYCDCP
+61 
-69 YDGEICKHVVAALLA
+69 LLA
-84 IRDNNKRV
+84 EAASDEQRYGFCGRLFDEYRAYNLDSSFVYAQR
-92 SRSAFSKMR
+92 
-101 IVTKEEEVVQPD
+101 KEELAHRLNKQDYLDDSAMNIAEVMGTTGMYKEALELLGKIDKKTLPD
-113 VDIKQLLSFISP
+113 YLYGYYYHL
-125 QEISTFISEYA
+125 
-136 STNPEFKAA
+136 
-145 LLKRFIFK
+145 
-153 ESSSTSKGKDYRTE
+153 YRT
-167 IQKIFNSFGDSKK
+167 IYGLMGD
-180 SRYHNRYND
+180 YA
-189 YSRDWETVF
+189 V
-198 NRMDVFLKKADFFL
+198 
-212 SLGDMDS
+212 
-219 TIAIALQTLRS
+219 
-230 IGENYEDELLYIDDD
+230 
-245 DDFGTSLY
+245 
-253 CEHAGGLLMKVVGH
+253 
-267 PKTTQK
+267 
-273 QKTDILQELRQIAE
+273 
-287 ISTYRNYGIYDIDEL
+287 
-302 MMQINLSI
+302 
-310 QPTEKA
+310 TEKA
-316 LELIDG
+316 KKEYYRM
-322 LLETRKD
+322 T
-329 THDLYQLV
+329 DLYRDSLLQVNASDSLGHALV
-337 LRKVNLL
+337 MADKC
-344 LEQNEEQKAN
+344 
-354 ETIRQYLYLTE
+354 
-365 IREMEVE
+365 
-372 KLIVRCQ
+372 IVHAR
-379 YDEAIRMLM
+379 YDEAIDMLM
-388 EYYNKPSLDD
+388 EYYRKPSLDD
-398 HSKAMLTY
+398 HAQAMIAY
-406 TLSEGYRLK
+406 TISEGYRLK

-449 VYDEG
+449 VYEEG

-490 QAYQLKTKR
+490 KAYQLKTER
-499 QQQEMKVSLICISLL
+499 QQREMKISLICISLL
-514 SVFLLVAI
+514 SVFLLAAI

-548 LNEELHDS
+548 LNEELHNS

-623 ELKEFYANFDM
+623 ELKEFYANFDV

-642 FVEEFNALLT
+642 FVDEFNALLT
-652 EPMQPKPGELLN
+652 EPMQPKPGEQLN

-704 AVGEREEFE
+704 ALGEREEFE
-713 AKVMQ
+713 AKVMK

>member
-1 MITLDNFEN
+1 MKKVILIFVTIVLSGLLYAKDN
-10 FVPYKI
+10 KS
-16 LMRGEEYYDT
+16 T
-26 DAVSELEETS
+26 DALLR
-36 PGEWTATVEGTDDYN
+36 
-51 VEISMNGKEV
+51 EIDGIIKNRQTYGAEKEARIA
-61 ESWYCDCP
+61 DL
-69 YDGEICKHVVAALLA
+69 KKLLA
-84 IRDNNKRV
+84 EATSDEQRYGFCGRLFDEYRAYNLDSSFVYAQR
-92 SRSAFSKMR
+92 
-101 IVTKEEEVVQPD
+101 KEE
-113 VDIKQLLSFISP
+113 L
-125 QEISTFISEYA
+125 A
-136 STNPEFKAA
+136 
-145 LLKRFIFK
+145 
-153 ESSSTSKGKDYRTE
+153 
-167 IQKIFNSFGDSKK
+167 
-180 SRYHNRYND
+180 H
-189 YSRDWETVF
+189 
-198 NRMDVFLKKADFFL
+198 RMDKLDYL
-212 SLGDMDS
+212 
-219 TIAIALQTLRS
+219 
-230 IGENYEDELLYIDDD
+230 DDAAMNMAEVM
-245 DDFGTSLY
+245 GTTGMY
-253 CEHAGGLLMKVVGH
+253 KE
-267 PKTTQK
+267 
-273 QKTDILQELRQIAE
+273 
-287 ISTYRNYGIYDIDEL
+287 
-302 MMQINLSI
+302 
-310 QPTEKA
+310 A
-316 LELIDG
+316 LELLGQIDKKTLPDYLYGYYYHLYRTIYG
-322 LLETRKD
+322 LMGDYAVTEKVKKEYYRMT
-329 THDLYQLV
+329 DLYRDSLLQVNASDSLGHVLV
-337 LRKVNLL
+337 MADKC
-344 LEQNEEQKAN
+344 
-354 ETIRQYLYLTE
+354 
-365 IREMEVE
+365 
-372 KLIVRCQ
+372 IVHAQ

-398 HSKAMLTY
+398 HSKARLTY

-704 AVGEREEFE
+704 ALGERDEFE
-713 AKVMQ
+713 TKVMQ